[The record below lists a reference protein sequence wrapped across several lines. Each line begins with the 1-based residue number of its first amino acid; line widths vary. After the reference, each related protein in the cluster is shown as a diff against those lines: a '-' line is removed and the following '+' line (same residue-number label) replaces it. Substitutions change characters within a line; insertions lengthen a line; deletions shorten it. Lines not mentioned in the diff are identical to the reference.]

1 MSRNTELFNRALVTI
16 PWATQTNAKRHDPA
30 MGEAMP
36 HFIDH
41 ADGCRMTDV
50 DGRSFIDYRN
60 ALGPIILGYKYPA
73 VEAAV
78 RAQLDKGVL
87 FSMAS
92 PIEMEVT
99 EAMCAMVPGL
109 EQVRFMK
116 TGNEVNT
123 AAIRLARAKTGRSK
137 IAICGYHGYDD
148 WFGCGTGKAATSF
161 PRDNN
166 GVPTELDD
174 LVIRLPYADTDYAR
188 EVFTKYGHELAAV
201 LTVPYNWDA
210 VVGHEF
216 LEYLR
221 EATTEHGT
229 VLIFDQVLTGF
240 RLAKGGAQEYFGII
254 PDLTTY
260 AKAVANGYPLAA
272 FGGKSEFMQPLEH
285 VIITT
290 TYAGE
295 TFSLAAAL
303 ATLNVMKNE
312 PVHEH
317 IWRQGQKIKDGF
329 DQMSADFGMNWKS
342 FGLAPA
348 AQFHFS
354 DDEHENLT
362 LRNAFFKRLF
372 EQGIFASRPFLV
384 SYSHDDEAIEE
395 TLTAFKHAME
405 HVAELVTAQPA

>member
-1 MSRNTELFNRALVTI
+1 MSRNFELYQRALQTI
-16 PWATQTNAKRHDPA
+16 PWATQTNAKRHDHE

-36 HFIDH
+36 HFIEK
-41 ADGCRMTDV
+41 AQGCRMTDV
-50 DGRSFIDYRN
+50 DGRTFIDYRS
-60 ALGPIILGYKYPA
+60 ALGPIVLGYKYPK
-73 VEAAV
+73 VDAAV
-78 RAQLDKGVL
+78 REQLDKGVL

-92 PIEMEVT
+92 PIEVDVA

-109 EQVRFMK
+109 EQVRFLK

-137 IAICGYHGYDD
+137 IAICGYHGFDD
-148 WFGCGTGKAATSF
+148 WFGCGTGKAPTSF
-161 PRDNN
+161 PRENN
-166 GVPTELDD
+166 GVPHELDD
-174 LVIRLPYADTDYAR
+174 LVIRLSYADIDYAK
-188 EVFTKYGHELAAV
+188 EVFSKHGHELAAV

-216 LEYLR
+216 LQYLR
-221 EATTEHGT
+221 EATTAYGA

-260 AKAVANGYPLAA
+260 AKAMANGYPLAA
-272 FGGKSEFMQPLEH
+272 FGGKREFMQPLDH

-295 TFSLAAAL
+295 TLSLAATK
-303 ATLNVMKNE
+303 ATLEIMREE

-317 IWRQGQKIKDGF
+317 IWRQGTRLMQAF
-329 DQMSADFGMNWKS
+329 DQYASSLGKPWKS

-354 DDEHENLT
+354 DDDHENVH
-362 LRNAFFKRLF
+362 LRNHFFKKLF
-372 EQGIFASRPFLV
+372 EQGIFPARPFLIN
-384 SYSHDDEAIEE
+384 YAHDDVAIDE
-395 TLTAFKHAME
+395 TIRAFHHAMD
-405 HVAELVTAQPA
+405 HVATLEPSLSV

>member
-1 MSRNTELFNRALVTI
+1 MSRNQEYFERALKTI
-16 PWATQTNAKRHDPA
+16 PWGTQTNAKRHDPA
-30 MGEAMP
+30 MDDAMP
-36 HFIDH
+36 YFIDH

-50 DGRSFIDYRN
+50 DGRSFIDYRSS
-60 ALGPIILGYKYPA
+60 LGPIILGYKHPV

-78 RAQLDKGVL
+78 RAQLDKGIL

-92 PIEMEVT
+92 PIEIEVA

-137 IAICGYHGYDD
+137 IAICGYHGFDD

-188 EVFTKYGHELAAV
+188 EVFAKHGHELAAV
-201 LTVPYNWDA
+201 MTVPYNWDA

-216 LEYLR
+216 LSYLR
-221 EATTEHGT
+221 EATSHHGS

-260 AKAVANGYPLAA
+260 AKALANGYPLAA
-272 FGGKSEFMQPLEH
+272 FGGKRAFMQPLDH

-295 TFSLAAAL
+295 TLSLAAAK
-303 ATLNVMKNE
+303 ATMEVMNAE
-312 PVHEH
+312 PVHDH
-317 IWRQGQKIKDGF
+317 VWKQGTKIMKGF
-329 DQMSADFGMNWKS
+329 DQMAADLGMDWKS

-354 DDEHENLT
+354 DDEPENLR
-362 LRNAFFKRLF
+362 LRNAFFKKLF
-372 EQGIFASRPFLV
+372 ENGIFPARPFLIN
-384 SYSHDDEAIEE
+384 YAHDDAAINE
-395 TLTAFKHAME
+395 TLDAFKDAMD
-405 HVAELVTAQPA
+405 HVAELVTSQHA

>member
-1 MSRNTELFNRALVTI
+1 MSRNTELFQRAQNSI
-16 PWATQTNAKRHDPA
+16 PWATQTNGKRHDPA
-30 MGEAMP
+30 MGDAMP
-36 HFIDH
+36 HFIDR

-50 DGRSFIDYRN
+50 DGRTFIDYRC

-92 PIEMEVT
+92 PIEIDVT

-109 EQVRFMK
+109 EHVRFMK

-174 LVIRLPYADTDYAR
+174 LVIRLPYADTEYAH
-188 EVFTKYGHELAAV
+188 EIFAKHGHELAAV
-201 LTVPYNWDA
+201 ITVPYNWNA
-210 VVGHEF
+210 VVGHDF
-216 LEYLR
+216 LKYIR

-240 RLAKGGAQEYFGII
+240 RLGKGGAQEYFGII

-272 FGGKSEFMQPLEH
+272 FGGKLEFMKPLEH

-312 PVHEH
+312 PVHEY
-317 IWRQGQKIKDGF
+317 IWSQGQKIMDGF
-329 DQMSADFGMNWKS
+329 DQMSAELGMSWKS

-354 DDEHENLT
+354 DDEHKNLT

-384 SYSHDDEAIEE
+384 SYSHDNEAIEE
-395 TLTAFKHAME
+395 TLTAFKYAME
-405 HVAELVTAQPA
+405 HVAELAIGQPT

>member
-1 MSRNTELFNRALVTI
+1 MSRNTELYQRSLNTI
-16 PWATQTNAKRHDPA
+16 PWGTQTNAKRHDPA

-41 ADGCRMTDV
+41 ADGCRMVDV
-50 DGRSFIDYRN
+50 DGRSFIDYRS
-60 ALGPIILGYKYPA
+60 ALGPIVLGYKYPA

-92 PIEMEVT
+92 PVEMEVA

-188 EVFTKYGHELAAV
+188 EIFAKHGHELAAV
-201 LTVPYNWDA
+201 MTVPYNWDE

-240 RLAKGGAQEYFGII
+240 RLGKGGAQEYFGII

-260 AKAVANGYPLAA
+260 AKALANGYPLAA
-272 FGGKSEFMQPLEH
+272 FGGKREFMQPLDH

-303 ATLNVMKNE
+303 ATLKVMNSE

-317 IWRQGQKIKDGF
+317 LWTQGQKIMDGF
-329 DQMSADFGMNWKS
+329 DLMAAELGVSWKS

-354 DDEHENLT
+354 DDEHENLA
-362 LRNAFFKRLF
+362 LRNAFFKKLF
-372 EQGIFASRPFLV
+372 EQGIFAARPFLV
-384 SYSHDDEAIEE
+384 NYSHDDAAIEE
-395 TLTAFKHAME
+395 TLVAFKHAME
-405 HVAELVTAQPA
+405 HVAELVTGQHA

>member
-1 MSRNTELFNRALVTI
+1 MSRNTELYDRALKTI
-16 PWATQTNAKRHDPA
+16 PWGTQTNAKRHDPA
-30 MGEAMP
+30 MGDAMP

-60 ALGPIILGYKYPA
+60 ALGPIILGYKHPA

-137 IAICGYHGYDD
+137 IAICGYHGFDD
-148 WFGCGTGKAATSF
+148 WFGCGTGKAPTSF
-161 PRDNN
+161 PRDDN

-188 EVFTKYGHELAAV
+188 EVFAKHGHELAAV
-201 LTVPYNWDA
+201 ITVPYNWDA
-210 VVGHEF
+210 VVGHDF
-216 LEYLR
+216 LKYLR
-221 EATTEHGT
+221 EATIEHGT

-272 FGGKSEFMQPLEH
+272 FGGKHEFMQPLDH

-295 TFSLAAAL
+295 TLSLAAAL
-303 ATLNVMKNE
+303 ATLKVMNTE

-317 IWRQGQKIKDGF
+317 IWTQGQKIIDGF
-329 DQMSADFGMNWKS
+329 DQFSSELGMNWKS

-362 LRNAFFKRLF
+362 LRNAFFKKLF
-372 EQGIFASRPFLV
+372 EQGIFAARPFLIN
-384 SYSHDDEAIEE
+384 YSHDDAAIEE
-395 TLTAFKHAME
+395 TLVAFKHAME
-405 HVAELVTAQPA
+405 HVAELVTGLHA

>member
-1 MSRNTELFNRALVTI
+1 MSRNIELYHRALNSI
-16 PWATQTNAKRHDPA
+16 PWGTQTNAKRHDPA
-30 MGEAMP
+30 MGDAMP

-50 DGRSFIDYRN
+50 DGRTFIDFRS
-60 ALGPIILGYKYPA
+60 ALGPIILGYKYPE

-78 RAQLDKGVL
+78 RTQLDKGVL

-92 PIEMEVT
+92 PIEMEVS

-148 WFGCGTGKAATSF
+148 WFGCGTGKAPTSF

-188 EVFTKYGHELAAV
+188 EIFAKHGHELAAV

-210 VVGHEF
+210 VVGHDF
-216 LEYLR
+216 LKHLR
-221 EATTEHGT
+221 EATVEYGT

-240 RLAKGGAQEYFGII
+240 RLGKGGAQEYFGII

-272 FGGKSEFMQPLEH
+272 FGGKREFMQPLEH

-303 ATLNVMKNE
+303 ATLNVMKSE

-317 IWRQGQKIKDGF
+317 IWRQGQKIMDGF
-329 DQMSADFGMNWKS
+329 DQMSTDLGMHWKS

-354 DDEHENLT
+354 DDENENLT

-372 EQGIFASRPFLV
+372 ELGIFAARPFLV
-384 SYSHDDEAIEE
+384 NYSHDDEAIDQ
-395 TLTAFKHAME
+395 TLAAFKNAME
-405 HVAELVTAQPA
+405 YVAERVTGQPV

>member
-1 MSRNTELFNRALVTI
+1 MSRNTELYQRSLNTI
-16 PWATQTNAKRHDPA
+16 PWGTQTNAKRHDPA

-188 EVFTKYGHELAAV
+188 EVFANHGHELAAV

-272 FGGKSEFMQPLEH
+272 FGGKREFMQPLEH

-303 ATLNVMKNE
+303 ATLKVMDSE

-317 IWRQGQKIKDGF
+317 IWSQGQKIIDGF
-329 DQMSADFGMNWKS
+329 DQMSADLGMNWKS

-354 DDEHENLT
+354 DNEHENLT
-362 LRNAFFKRLF
+362 LRNAFFKKLF
-372 EQGIFASRPFLV
+372 EQGIFAARPFLIN
-384 SYSHDDEAIEE
+384 YSHDDAAIEE
-395 TLTAFKHAME
+395 TLVAFKNAME
-405 HVAELVTAQPA
+405 HVAELVTGQHA

>member
-1 MSRNTELFNRALVTI
+1 MSHNSDFYQRALRTI
-16 PWATQTNAKRHDPA
+16 PWGTQTNAKRLDPA

-36 HFIDH
+36 AFIER
-41 ADGCRMTDV
+41 AEGCRMMDL
-50 DGRSFIDYRN
+50 DGKWYIDYRS
-60 ALGPIILGYKYPA
+60 ALGPISLGYKYPI

-92 PIEMEVT
+92 PIEVEVA
-99 EAMCAMVPGL
+99 EAMCAMIPGM

-137 IAICGYHGYDD
+137 IAICGYHGFDD
-148 WFGCGTGKAATSF
+148 WFGCGTGKAPTSF
-161 PRDNN
+161 PREGN
-166 GVPTELDD
+166 GVPPELDP

-188 EVFTKYGHELAAV
+188 QVFAEHGHELACV

-216 LEYLR
+216 LAYLR
-221 EATTEHGT
+221 QATTAHGA

-240 RLAKGGAQEYFGII
+240 RLARGGAQEYFGII
-254 PDLTTY
+254 PDLSTY
-260 AKAVANGYPLAA
+260 AKAIANGYPLAA
-272 FGGKSEFMQPLEH
+272 FGGKYEFMDALDH

-295 TFSLAAAL
+295 TLSLAAAA
-303 ATLNVMKNE
+303 ATLNVMRTE
-312 PVHEH
+312 LVHKH
-317 IWRQGQKIKDGF
+317 IWKQGQKIMDGF
-329 DQMSADFGMNWKS
+329 DRLAADLGKPWHS

-354 DDEHENLT
+354 DNEGENVA
-362 LRNAFFKRLF
+362 LRNAFFRGLF
-372 EQGIFASRPFLV
+372 ERGIFPARPFLIN
-384 SYSHDDEAIEE
+384 YSHDNTAIDE
-395 TLTAFKHAME
+395 TLVAFQGALE
-405 HVAELVTAQPA
+405 DVAALESHVVS

>member
-1 MSRNTELFNRALVTI
+1 MSRNTELFDRAQKTI
-16 PWATQTNAKRHDPA
+16 PWGTQTNAKRHDSA

-188 EVFTKYGHELAAV
+188 EVFAKHGHELAAV

-216 LEYLR
+216 LKYLR

-240 RLAKGGAQEYFGII
+240 RLGKGGAQEYFGII

-260 AKAVANGYPLAA
+260 AKAVANGYPLAT
-272 FGGKSEFMQPLEH
+272 FGGKREFMQPLDH

-295 TFSLAAAL
+295 TLSLAAAL
-303 ATLNVMKNE
+303 ATLKVMNTE

-317 IWRQGQKIKDGF
+317 IWTQGQKIIDGF
-329 DQMSADFGMNWKS
+329 DQMSADLGMNWKS

-362 LRNAFFKRLF
+362 LRNAFFKKLF
-372 EQGIFASRPFLV
+372 EQGIFAARPFLIN
-384 SYSHDDEAIEE
+384 YSHDDAAIEE
-395 TLTAFKHAME
+395 TLVAFKHAME
-405 HVAELVTAQPA
+405 HVAELVTGQHV

>member
-1 MSRNTELFNRALVTI
+1 MSRNTELFQRSLNTI
-16 PWATQTNAKRHDPA
+16 PWGTQTNAKRHDPA

-36 HFIDH
+36 HFIDR
-41 ADGCRMTDV
+41 ADGCRMIDV
-50 DGRSFIDYRN
+50 DGRSFIDYRS
-60 ALGPIILGYKYPA
+60 ALGPIVLGYKYPA

-188 EVFTKYGHELAAV
+188 EVFANHGHELAAV

-272 FGGKSEFMQPLEH
+272 FGGKREFMQPLEH

-303 ATLNVMKNE
+303 ATLKVMNSE

-317 IWRQGQKIKDGF
+317 IWSQGQKIMNGF
-329 DQMSADFGMNWKS
+329 DQMAAELGVSWKS

-348 AQFHFS
+348 AQFQFS

-372 EQGIFASRPFLV
+372 EQGIFAARPFLV
-384 SYSHDDEAIEE
+384 NYSHDDAAIEE
-395 TLTAFKHAME
+395 TLVAFKNAME
-405 HVAELVTAQPA
+405 HVVELVTGQHA

>member
-1 MSRNTELFNRALVTI
+1 MSRNTELFERALKTI
-16 PWATQTNAKRHDPA
+16 PWGTQTNAKRHDPA

-50 DGRSFIDYRN
+50 DGRSFIDYRC
-60 ALGPIILGYKYPA
+60 ALGPIVLGYKFPA

-109 EQVRFMK
+109 DQVRFMK

-148 WFGCGTGKAATSF
+148 WFGCGSGKAATSF
-161 PRDNN
+161 PRENN

-188 EVFTKYGHELAAV
+188 EIFAKHGHELAAV
-201 LTVPYNWDA
+201 MTVPYNWDA

-216 LEYLR
+216 LSYLR
-221 EATTEHGT
+221 EATTYHGT

-240 RLAKGGAQEYFGII
+240 RLAKGGAQEYFGIV

-272 FGGKSEFMQPLEH
+272 FGGKREFMQPLDH

-303 ATLNVMKNE
+303 ATLKIMNSE

-317 IWRQGQKIKDGF
+317 IWQQGQKIMDGF
-329 DQMSADFGMNWKS
+329 DQMAADLGMSWKS

-372 EQGIFASRPFLV
+372 EQGIFAARPFLIN
-384 SYSHDDEAIEE
+384 YSHDDAAIEE
-395 TLTAFKHAME
+395 TLTAFKNAME
-405 HVAELVTAQPA
+405 HVAELVTGQHA

>member
-1 MSRNTELFNRALVTI
+1 
-16 PWATQTNAKRHDPA
+16 

-41 ADGCRMTDV
+41 ADGCRMVDV
-50 DGRSFIDYRN
+50 DGRSFIDYRS

-109 EQVRFMK
+109 DQVRFMK

-188 EVFTKYGHELAAV
+188 EVFAKHGHELAAV
-201 LTVPYNWDA
+201 ITVPYNWDA
-210 VVGHEF
+210 VVGHEY
-216 LEYLR
+216 LGYLR
-221 EATTEHGT
+221 EATSHYGA

-272 FGGKSEFMQPLEH
+272 FGGKREFMEPLDH

-303 ATLNVMKNE
+303 ATLKVMNSE

-317 IWRQGQKIKDGF
+317 IWRQGQKIMNGF
-329 DQMSADFGMNWKS
+329 DQMSADLGMTWKS

-354 DDEHENLT
+354 DDEHENLI
-362 LRNAFFKRLF
+362 LRNAFFKKLF
-372 EQGIFASRPFLV
+372 EQGIFAARPFLV
-384 SYSHDDEAIEE
+384 NYSHDDDAIVE
-395 TLTAFKHAME
+395 TLAAFKNATAF
-405 HVAELVTAQPA
+405 VAELVTSQHA

>member
-1 MSRNTELFNRALVTI
+1 MSRNTELFERALKTI
-16 PWATQTNAKRHDPA
+16 PWGTQTNAKRHDPA

-50 DGRSFIDYRN
+50 DGRSFIDYRC
-60 ALGPIILGYKYPA
+60 ALGPIVLGYKFPA
-73 VEAAV
+73 VEADV

-109 EQVRFMK
+109 DQVRFMK

-148 WFGCGTGKAATSF
+148 WFGCGSGKAATSF
-161 PRDNN
+161 PRENN

-188 EVFTKYGHELAAV
+188 EIFAKHGHELAAV
-201 LTVPYNWDA
+201 MTVPYNWDA

-216 LEYLR
+216 LSYLR
-221 EATTEHGT
+221 EATTYHGT

-240 RLAKGGAQEYFGII
+240 RLAKGGAQEYFGIV

-272 FGGKSEFMQPLEH
+272 FGGKREFMQPLDH

-303 ATLNVMKNE
+303 ATLKIMNSE

-317 IWRQGQKIKDGF
+317 IWQQGQKIMDGF
-329 DQMSADFGMNWKS
+329 DQMAADLGMSWKS

-372 EQGIFASRPFLV
+372 EQGIFAARPFLIN
-384 SYSHDDEAIEE
+384 YSHDDAAIEE
-395 TLTAFKHAME
+395 TLTAFKNAME
-405 HVAELVTAQPA
+405 HVAELVTGQHA